1 MKERSYEALMAGMRQ
16 VSTITDAE
24 EVIRNQPKVKL
35 PDRRHIVW
43 SWGSSEGSLKI

>member
-1 MKERSYEALMAGMRQ
+1 MAGMRKLP
-16 VSTITDAE
+16 TITDE
-24 EVIRNQPKVKL
+24 EDVIRNQPKVKL